1 MIFDQPYLVM
11 LCALA
16 LTIVVEGIAILII
29 KRKKEYLGYS
39 VLVNLIT
46 NPVVNLIILIVNSIW
61 GIWNIWFFSGDYI
74 SPYIIVLEIIVV
86 LVEARCYRGMTG
98 MAMKKALGL
107 SLVLNALSF
116 FVGIAAEYIYWEFIW

>member
-16 LTIVVEGIAILII
+16 ITIVVEGIAILII

-61 GIWNIWFFSGDYI
+61 G
-74 SPYIIVLEIIVV
+74 
-86 LVEARCYRGMTG
+86 
-98 MAMKKALGL
+98 
-107 SLVLNALSF
+107 
-116 FVGIAAEYIYWEFIW
+116 